1 MRLRATLAALCF
13 AAAPLLA
20 QSHARVE
27 ITLPPSNA
35 FEQEGPAVSTS
46 NLLNDAKT
54 HELLNSG
61 FSTRIHYRLELWKHS
76 GGLTGD
82 DPDGATEWDVF
93 VSYDPT
99 AQRYNVVRRQDS
111 HAIENFGGFP
121 TVELAEQQFDRPFR
135 LGLHPKGSG
144 RYYYALT
151 VEIETLRESD
161 LDALQQW
168 LHGPSSPS
176 HGNPLKSLR
185 TGLRTLLSRVLGGG
199 KRVYG
204 QRTGIFTVSGD

>member
-1 MRLRATLAALCF
+1 MRARIAFTALWF
-13 AAAPLLA
+13 AAVPLAA
-20 QSHARVE
+20 QSHARID
-27 ITLPPSNA
+27 ITLPPPASFA
-35 FEQEGPAVSTS
+35 ELGPTVSTT
-46 NLLNDAKT
+46 NLLNDPKT

-61 FSTRIHYRLELWKHS
+61 FSTRIHYRLELWKH
-76 GGLTGD
+76 GGVFD
-82 DPDGATEWDVF
+82 DPVDTTGWDVL

-99 AQRYNVVRRQDS
+99 AQRYNVVRREDS

-135 LGLHPKGSG
+135 LGLHPTARG

-168 LHGPSSPS
+168 LRGPSSPS
-176 HGNPLKSLR
+176 RGNPLKSLR

-204 QRTGIFTVSGD
+204 QRTGIFTVGGE

>member
-1 MRLRATLAALCF
+1 MRARIAFAVLWLAAV
-13 AAAPLLA
+13 PLAA
-20 QSHARVE
+20 QSHAR
-27 ITLPPSNA
+27 IDIALPPAASFA
-35 FEQEGPAVSTS
+35 DVGPAVSTS
-46 NLLNDAKT
+46 DLLNDAKT

-61 FSTRIHYRLELWKHS
+61 FSTRIHYRLELWKH
-76 GGLTGD
+76 GGVFD
-82 DPDGATEWDVF
+82 DPDGATEWDVL

-99 AQRYNVVRRQDS
+99 AQRYNVVRREDS

-121 TVELAEQQFDRPFR
+121 TVDLAEQQFDRPFR
-135 LGLHPKGSG
+135 LGLHPTARG

-168 LHGPSSPS
+168 LRGPSSPS
-176 HGNPLKSLR
+176 RGNPLKSLR

-204 QRTGIFTVSGD
+204 QRTGIFTVGGE

>member
-1 MRLRATLAALCF
+1 VRLRTGFGILWL
-13 AAAPLLA
+13 AAAPLAA

-27 ITLPPSNA
+27 IALPPEASYTD
-35 FEQEGPAVSTS
+35 EGPTVATS

-61 FSTRIHYRLELWKHS
+61 FSTRVHYRLELWKH
-76 GGLTGD
+76 GGVFD
-82 DPDGATEWDVF
+82 DPDGATEWDVL

-99 AQRYNVVRRQDS
+99 AKRYNVVRREDN
-111 HAIENFGGFP
+111 HALENFGGFSS
-121 TVELAEQQFDRPFR
+121 VELAEQQFDQPFR
-135 LGLHPKGSG
+135 LGLHPKGPG

-168 LHGPSSPS
+168 LRGPSSPS
-176 HGNPLKSLR
+176 RSNPLTSLR

-199 KRVYG
+199 KRTYG
-204 QRTGIFTVSGD
+204 QRTGIFTVGESGE

>member
-1 MRLRATLAALCF
+1 MRLRTAVAALCL
-13 AAAPLLA
+13 AAGPLLA
-20 QSHARVE
+20 QSHARVD
-27 ITLPPSNA
+27 IALPPPSA
-35 FEQEGPAVSTS
+35 FDQEGPTVATS

-61 FSTRIHYRLELWKHS
+61 FSTRVHYRLELWKH
-76 GGLTGD
+76 GGVFD
-82 DPDGATEWDVF
+82 DPDSAVEWDVF

-99 AQRYNVVRRQDS
+99 AQRYNVVRRQDTR
-111 HAIENFGGFP
+111 AIENFGGFP

-135 LGLHPKGSG
+135 VALHPRGRG

-168 LHGPSSPS
+168 LRGPSSPS
-176 HGNPLKSLR
+176 RNPLKSIR

-204 QRTGIFTVSGD
+204 QRTGIFTVGGD